1 MNKRI
6 HGDTMVISQLND
18 ELNKYKEL
26 YHNMKEENH
35 LNEMYSSNILA
46 EAHINRKKN
55 GLFRS
60 GMSYNKEN
68 MKASLMKSV

>member
-1 MNKRI
+1 
-6 HGDTMVISQLND
+6 MVISQLND